1 MSSTSS
7 QFNKRANTAL
17 KYKYI
22 SRKQTDMSP
31 AFKRWKK
38 HYEKELDDMYCIV
51 IDNMEMFYPDVNL
64 IKDKYFELFCNLI
77 YQKSTKLLI

>member
-1 MSSTSS
+1 MSSTCY
-7 QFNKRANTAL
+7 QFNK

-22 SRKQTDMSP
+22 PRKQTDMSP
-31 AFKRWKK
+31 SFQRWKK

-51 IDNMEMFYPDVNL
+51 IDNMEIFYPDTDL

-77 YQKSTKLLI
+77 YQKSTKLLF